1 MSKKKREGRVVS
13 LPVSTAQAVAGKSA
27 DNGQLT
33 SRESDSTLERDLCC
47 CFKFPHLR
55 IED

>member
-13 LPVSTAQAVAGKSA
+13 LPVSTAQAVAGKSV

-33 SRESDSTLERDLCC
+33 IRLYFGEEPLL
-47 CFKFPHLR
+47 LL
-55 IED
+55 